1 MRLIR
6 LILFDLAL
14 ILLASGV
21 AKAMNVAAGA
31 SSAFVR
37 LTALREVAPSS
48 KHGGPYYSQTPLVPG
63 QPPDNPGRDQLADNS
78 AGMQPSFGCVVRE
91 SRRPTSYIFDS
102 TERLNL
108 PPRVMPS
115 ICNPIASPL
124 SLLPAGSG
132 MVIMAFATT
141 LLVIV
146 VIVVEIFGPL

>member
-14 ILLASGV
+14 ILLSSGD
-21 AKAMNVAAGA
+21 AKATNVAAGA
-31 SSAFVR
+31 SSASVR
-37 LTALREVAPSS
+37 QTAPREVAPSS
-48 KHGGPYYSQTPLVPG
+48 KHGGPYYGQTPLVAG
-63 QPPDNPGRDQLADNS
+63 QPPDNPGRDELADY
-78 AGMQPSFGCVVRE
+78 AGMEPSFACVIRE

-115 ICNPIASPL
+115 VCNPIASPL

-132 MVIMAFATT
+132 MIIIAFATI

-146 VIVVEIFGPL
+146 VIVVEIFGPM